1 MLFTPPG
8 PTLDPVNGILTSLVA
23 IGGWIGATELLVAY
37 FLVSKGTLAGNSLR
51 YQFLN
56 LTGSVL
62 LIINCAA
69 TGAWP
74 SVIANAFYVAVG
86 VNILLTVKRR
96 YIAEVARRRGTA
108 LRQRVLPH
116 HHLARKELT
125 EAA

>member
-1 MLFTPPG
+1 M
-8 PTLDPVNGILTSLVA
+8 NGILTSLVA

-37 FLVSKGTLAGNSLR
+37 FLVSKG
-51 YQFLN
+51 